1 MGRPRRRR
9 ARYTWLPTLGTAG
22 PEGSD
27 DNSSGREFTLL
38 VPEDGSSDVIITPLT
53 FDEPKEGDDLNLAS
67 NPLGTILGNE
77 YFIKRIVGK
86 LFASHRQQ
94 TNAGGDPSLPGAALF
109 GAGFFIARANDTS
122 QGPDQPIGSASIV
135 ERQENYSP
143 LSEDTIREP
152 WIWRRT
158 WVLQNYFQRGASA
171 LGRATFD
178 PALAANATEFQGV
191 YVPTST
197 MEYGSVLDGPHID
210 AKTARRV
217 KQDER
222 LFFVVASRALPTA
235 SVFNTNGLIDGYLDF
250 RILGALRKARQGSA
264 F

>member
-86 LFASHRQQ
+86 LFATHRQQ
-94 TNAGGDPSLPGAALF
+94 NNLNADPSLPGSALF

-122 QGPDQPIGSASIV
+122 QGPDQPIGSQTIV

-143 LSEDTIREP
+143 LSEDVIREP

-158 WVLQNYFQRGASA
+158 WVLANLFERFQFVEARSAANFAASA
-171 LGRATFD
+171 K
-178 PALAANATEFQGV
+178 EFQGRD
-191 YVPTST
+191 VPTST
-197 MEYGSVLDGPHID
+197 MGYGSVADGPHID

-222 LFFVVASRALPTA
+222 LFFVVAARALPTA
-235 SVFNTNGLIDGYLDF
+235 SVVNTNGLIDGYLDF